1 MSLEERPSDSRPEPR
16 SPRGPGPF
24 AYVALAVAVILAAL
38 GWPYVAVIALLAAV
52 ARMAR

>member
-1 MSLEERPSDSRPEPR
+1 MSLEERRTGTRPNPR

-24 AYVALAVAVILAAL
+24 AYVALAVAVILALL
-38 GWPYVAVIALLAAV
+38 GWPYVAVIALFAAV